1 MAAAFVLAM
10 IFCAANPSLASEI
23 PVLGSIF
30 NKMQGIFGTSDDTS
44 LSRYQTTD
52 LNIINCCS

>member
-1 MAAAFVLAM
+1 MEQLVMKAKSGD
-10 IFCAANPSLASEI
+10 AANPSLASEI